1 MGAVGTTSKVGKNWT
16 SEFIV
21 QQLEDIFS
29 QIILRNEM
37 NFIVS
42 AQLRG
47 LLLSTVEVKDAVET
61 NMEMSKDKLVEVMD
75 GGDKLH

>member
-1 MGAVGTTSKVGKNWT
+1 M
-16 SEFIV
+16 
-21 QQLEDIFS
+21 FS

-47 LLLSTVEVKDAVET
+47 LLLSTVEVKDAAET
-61 NMEMSKDKLVEVMD
+61 NMEMSKDKLVEVMN